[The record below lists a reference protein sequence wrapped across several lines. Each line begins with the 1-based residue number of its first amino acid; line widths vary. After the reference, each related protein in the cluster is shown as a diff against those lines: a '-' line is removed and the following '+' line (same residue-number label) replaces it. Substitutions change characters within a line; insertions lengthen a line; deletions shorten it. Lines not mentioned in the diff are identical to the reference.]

1 MSIVYRKSLKGIDE
15 VAFKSTGLPMRMAS
29 YLLAVDGE
37 SSVDQLAA
45 KNPQLPSLAIVLQG
59 LLEQGFLEVA
69 SSSANVVS
77 MAPMRVGNG
86 ANVMASQPPYAPPAP
101 QPLPSQA
108 YANAAASMLVP
119 GTNSFPELETVKGNM
134 VRDVSAL
141 LASDA
146 GPVIAKIQA
155 CRTKDDLFATMMGIK
170 KIVTIY
176 LDRNAAEKF
185 ALRYQNLSM

>member
-1 MSIVYRKSLKGIDE
+1 MSNIYRKSLKGIDE

-69 SSSANVVS
+69 GISANVVS
-77 MAPMRVGNG
+77 MTPMRVGNG
-86 ANVMASQPPYAPPAP
+86 ANVMAAQPMPQQQSNYSNASAAMMVPA
-101 QPLPSQA
+101 S
-108 YANAAASMLVP
+108 
-119 GTNSFPELETVKGNM
+119 NSFPELETVKGNM
-134 VRDVSAL
+134 VRDVSSL

-170 KIVTIY
+170 KIISIY
-176 LDRNAAEKF
+176 FDRNAADKF
-185 ALRYQNLSM
+185 ALRYPSLST